1 MPIRER
7 IKAWFDATH
16 GPVFE
21 LHRHYTRNLFE
32 SELVTSPDDLR
43 RVVIA
48 CLAAVASIGFLVPK
62 LYYLKY
68 QSLALGDDADLYR
81 RAIYADQLFFIVI
94 TMLGIAALVT
104 FRWDSLFPSRQ
115 DYLVLRPLPLKLSH
129 IYFAK
134 LTTLCALAFLV
145 IALLTI
151 PCAFS
156 FASVIPGNHD
166 LAPGL
171 QEFCA
176 HVAASSCAGIFV
188 IFTLALLQTV
198 LMNVLP
204 FRWYA
209 RLSASVQSLLLVGIL
224 CAIPWAVDLP
234 NAYQLIDMRPE
245 WSIYAPPLWY
255 LGMYEQLLGR
265 ASAFDRALAMRGLAA
280 AAVVLAATFLV
291 SAIFHRRYAK
301 RIFESGEQ
309 RLRSR
314 GTLLERLA
322 DKIARDPRESAIL
335 LFALRSMNRIKQ
347 HRMIRL
353 MYAGVGCA
361 LVLESGIGVILSGAL
376 NKGRI
381 HHGAAL
387 DAVFALPIALF
398 FFLFTGLRYAFR
410 VPVDLRANWIF
421 RLSAPD
427 ALAEREKAVRII
439 YVCFALIPAI
449 ATTTPFLVFVMEPW
463 KGLYGA
469 AFATLIA
476 MLLLEHDIENTDS
489 IPLTC
494 SYLPGKRNILHT
506 GIIYWFTVF
515 AITTL
520 LTALEAVGAANPVRA
535 ALVLVMLCLIYWRMR
550 HQDHFALPELRFDD
564 IPEPAVATLGLSRE

>member
-7 IKAWFDATH
+7 IKTWFDATH

-21 LHRHYTRNLFE
+21 LLRHYARNLFE
-32 SELVTSPDDLR
+32 SDLVTSPDDLR
-43 RVVIA
+43 RVVITS
-48 CLAAVASIGFLVPK
+48 LAAVASIGFIVPK
-62 LYYLKY
+62 LYYQKY
-68 QSLALGDDADLYR
+68 EFLGLGDDADLYR

-94 TMLGIAALVT
+94 TMLAIAALVT

-134 LTTLCALAFLV
+134 LTTLYALAFLV
-145 IALLTI
+145 IALLTV

-156 FASVIPGNHD
+156 FASVIPGKHD
-166 LAPGL
+166 LAPAL

-176 HVAASSCAGIFV
+176 HVAASSCAGIFIV
-188 IFTLALLQTV
+188 FSLALMQTV

-204 FRWYA
+204 LRWYA
-209 RLSASVQSLLLVGIL
+209 RLSASAQSLLLVAIL

-234 NAYQLIDMRPE
+234 NAYHWIDMRPA
-245 WSIYAPPLWY
+245 WSIYAPPLWF

-265 ASAFDRALAMRGLAA
+265 AGTFDRLLAIRGLSATG
-280 AAVVLAATFLV
+280 VVLAATILV
-291 SAIFHRRYAK
+291 SAIFHGRYAR
-301 RIFESGEQ
+301 RIFESEERKQ
-309 RLRSR
+309 RSHASLI
-314 GTLLERLA
+314 ERLA
-322 DKIARDPRESAIL
+322 DRIVRDPRESAIL
-335 LFALRSMNRIKQ
+335 LFAVRSMNRIKQ

-376 NKGRI
+376 NRGRI
-381 HHGAAL
+381 HHGVAL
-387 DAVFALPIALF
+387 DAIFALPLALF

-427 ALAEREKAVRII
+427 ALSEREKAVRII
-439 YVCFALIPAI
+439 YVLFAVLPAM
-449 ATTTPFLVFVMEPW
+449 ATTGPFLIFVTDAW
-463 KGLYGA
+463 RGVYGA
-469 AFATLIA
+469 MFAGLIA
-476 MLLLEHDIENTDS
+476 MLLIEHEIENSAT

-506 GIIYWFTVF
+506 GIIYWLTLFG
-515 AITTL
+515 ITSI
-520 LTALEAVGAANPVRA
+520 LTALEAIGAKNPVRA
-535 ALVLVMLCLIYWRMR
+535 ALVVAMLCLMYWRMR
-550 HQDHFALPELRFDD
+550 HKEHFGLPELRFDD
-564 IPEPAVATLGLSRE
+564 IPEPAVATLGLSGE

>member
-7 IKAWFDATH
+7 IKAWFEATH

-32 SELVTSPDDLR
+32 SDLITSPDDLR
-43 RVVIA
+43 RVVIT
-48 CLAAVASIGFLVPK
+48 CLAAVASIGFMVPK
-62 LYYLKY
+62 LYYKKY
-68 QSLALGDDADLYR
+68 EYLGLGDNADLYR
-81 RAIYADQLFFIVI
+81 RAVYADQLFFVVI
-94 TMLGIAALVT
+94 TMLAIAALVT
-104 FRWDSLFPSRQ
+104 FRWDALFPSRQ

-145 IALLTI
+145 IALLTV
-151 PCAFS
+151 PCAVS
-156 FASVIPGNHD
+156 FASVIPGKHD

-176 HVAASSCAGIFV
+176 HVAASSCAGIFIV
-188 IFTLALLQTV
+188 FALALLQTV

-204 FRWYA
+204 LRWYA
-209 RLSASVQSLLLVGIL
+209 RLSASVQSLLLVAIL

-234 NAYQLIDMRPE
+234 NAFQWIDMRPS
-245 WSIYAPPLWY
+245 WSIDAPPLWF

-265 ASAFDRALAMRGLAA
+265 ASAFDRLLAMRGLTATGI
-280 AAVVLAATFLV
+280 VLATTFLV
-291 SAIFHRRYAK
+291 NAIFHRRYA
-301 RIFESGEQ
+301 RRVFESEEQ
-309 RLRSR
+309 KRRRRASLI
-314 GTLLERLA
+314 ERLA
-322 DKIARDPRESAIL
+322 DRIARDPRESAIL

-361 LVLESGIGVILSGAL
+361 LVLESGIGVILSGAV
-376 NKGRI
+376 NFGPI
-381 HHGAAL
+381 GHGAAL
-387 DAVFALPIALF
+387 DAVFALPLALF

-427 ALAEREKAVRII
+427 ALIEREKAVRII
-439 YVCFALIPAI
+439 YVLFAVLPAI
-449 ATTTPFLVFVMEPW
+449 ATTAPFLIFVTEPW
-463 KGLYGA
+463 KGVYGV
-469 AFATLIA
+469 AFAGLIA
-476 MLLLEHDIENTDS
+476 LLLVEHEIENSDS

-506 GIIYWFTVF
+506 GIIYWLTVF
-515 AITTL
+515 AITTV
-520 LTALEAVGAANPVRA
+520 LTALEAIGAANPLRA
-535 ALVLVMLCLIYWRMR
+535 ALVLIMLCLMYWRMR
-550 HQDHFALPELRFDD
+550 HKENFDLPELRFDD
-564 IPEPAVATLGLSRE
+564 IPEPAVATLGLSQE